1 MIETLNNRAATAAA
15 DREITMELSTE
26 RILTTH
32 VGSLP
37 RALDLSDMLIK
48 KEFSE
53 AQDEVAFENRVRE
66 AVGDV
71 VARQVA
77 AGIDIVSD
85 GEMSKIGY
93 ATYIKD
99 RCTGFSGDSA
109 RRAPADLAQY
119 PDYMAKAAAMG
130 QAPKIMRPVC
140 SAEIRIEERAPL
152 ERDIANLHAALEG
165 SGAVQGFMN
174 AASPGVICA
183 FLPNEFYASEGDY
196 LQALAGVMKEEYE
209 AIVAAGFVL
218 QLDCP
223 DLAMARHTQY
233 EGLSDAEFVAHAER
247 HVEML
252 NAALENV
259 PAEMSRMHLCW
270 GNYEGPHHC
279 DIAVEKILH
288 VVMRAKPQVISFEA
302 SNPRHAHEWRQWRDA
317 DIPEDKVLMPGV
329 IDSVTNF
336 IDHPQGVAERIC
348 RFADIVGRERVLAGS
363 DCGFGT
369 FAGFGKVDPE
379 IAYAKL
385 GALAEGARIAT
396 DILWP

>member
-1 MIETLNNRAATAAA
+1 MK
-15 DREITMELSTE
+15 LSTE

-37 RALDLSDMLIK
+37 RALDLSDMLLK
-48 KEFSE
+48 KEFGE
-53 AQDEVAFENRVRE
+53 AQDAAAFENRVRA
-66 AVGDV
+66 AVGEV
-71 VARQVA
+71 VAQQVA
-77 AGIDIVSD
+77 AGVDIVSD

-99 RCTGFSGDSA
+99 RCDGFSGDSP
-109 RRAPADLAQY
+109 RRPPADLADY
-119 PDYMAKAAAMG
+119 PEYMQKSSDMG
-130 QAPKIMRPVC
+130 QAPKITRPVC
-140 SAEIRIEERAPL
+140 SAEIRIKERASL
-152 ERDIANLHAALEG
+152 ERDIANMEAALEG
-165 SGAVQGFMN
+165 SGATQGFMN

-196 LQALAGVMKEEYE
+196 LEALAAVMKEEYE

-218 QLDCP
+218 QVDCP

-233 EGLSDAEFVAHAER
+233 IDLSDDEFIRHAER
-247 HVEML
+247 HVEVL

-259 PAEMSRMHLCW
+259 PADMSRVHLCW

-279 DIAVEKILH
+279 DIPVEKILH
-288 VVMRAKPQVISFEA
+288 VVTRVKAQAISFEA
-302 SNPRHAHEWRQWRDA
+302 SNPRHAPEWQKWRDA
-317 DIPEDKVLMPGV
+317 DIPEDTVLTPGV

-336 IDHPQGVAERIC
+336 VDHPEGVAERIC

-369 FAGFGKVDPE
+369 FAGFGKVDPK

-396 DILWP
+396 QALWP

>member
-1 MIETLNNRAATAAA
+1 
-15 DREITMELSTE
+15 MELSTE

-53 AQDEVAFENRVRE
+53 AQDEAAFENRVRE

-152 ERDIANLHAALEG
+152 ERDIASLHAALEG

-233 EGLSDAEFVAHAER
+233 EGLSD
-247 HVEML
+247 
-252 NAALENV
+252 
-259 PAEMSRMHLCW
+259 
-270 GNYEGPHHC
+270 
-279 DIAVEKILH
+279 
-288 VVMRAKPQVISFEA
+288 
-302 SNPRHAHEWRQWRDA
+302 
-317 DIPEDKVLMPGV
+317 
-329 IDSVTNF
+329 
-336 IDHPQGVAERIC
+336 
-348 RFADIVGRERVLAGS
+348 
-363 DCGFGT
+363 
-369 FAGFGKVDPE
+369 
-379 IAYAKL
+379 
-385 GALAEGARIAT
+385 
-396 DILWP
+396 

>member
-1 MIETLNNRAATAAA
+1 MK
-15 DREITMELSTE
+15 LSTE

-37 RALDLSDMLIK
+37 RALDLSDMLLK
-48 KEFSE
+48 KEFGE
-53 AQDEVAFENRVRE
+53 AQDAAAFEKRVHEAVRE
-66 AVGDV
+66 V
-71 VARQVA
+71 VAKQVA
-77 AGIDIVSD
+77 VGIDIVSD

-99 RCTGFSGDSA
+99 RCDGFSGDSA
-109 RRAPADLAQY
+109 RRPPADLAAY
-119 PDYMAKAAAMG
+119 PAYMQKSSEMG
-130 QAPKIMRPVC
+130 QAPKITRPVC
-140 SAEIRIEERAPL
+140 SGEIRIKETDSL
-152 ERDIANLHAALEG
+152 KKDIANFQTALDG
-165 SGAVQGFMN
+165 SGATQGFMN

-196 LQALAGVMKEEYE
+196 LAALAAVMKEEYE
-209 AIVAAGFVL
+209 AIHAAGFVL

-233 EGLSDAEFVAHAER
+233 GDLSDAEFIIHAER
-247 HVEML
+247 HVEVL

-259 PAEMSRMHLCW
+259 PADMSRLHLCW

-279 DIAVEKILH
+279 DIPVEKILH
-288 VVMRAKPQVISFEA
+288 VVTRAKPQAISFEA
-302 SNPRHAHEWRQWRDA
+302 SNPRHAHEWRKWRDA

-336 IDHPQGVAERIC
+336 IDHPEGVAERIC
-348 RFADIVGRERVLAGS
+348 KFADIVGRERVLAGS
-363 DCGFGT
+363 DCGFAT

-385 GALAEGARIAT
+385 GALAEGARIASET
-396 DILWP
+396 LWP

>member
-1 MIETLNNRAATAAA
+1 MK
-15 DREITMELSTE
+15 LSTE

-37 RALDLSDMLIK
+37 RSLELSDMLLK
-48 KEFSE
+48 KEFGE
-53 AQDEVAFENRVRE
+53 AQDQAAFDKCVSDSVA
-66 AVGDV
+66 GV

-99 RCTGFSGDSA
+99 RCDGFSGDSP
-109 RRAPADLAQY
+109 RRPPADLAAY
-119 PDYMAKAAAMG
+119 PDYLEISGKMG
-130 QAPKIMRPVC
+130 QAPKIIRPVC
-140 SAEIRIEERAPL
+140 SSEIRIRDRAPL
-152 ERDIANLHAALEG
+152 EQDIANFKSALDG

-174 AASPGVICA
+174 AASPGVIGA
-183 FLPNEFYASEGDY
+183 FLPNEYYPSEDAY
-196 LQALAGVMKEEYE
+196 LEALAGVMKEEYE
-209 AIVAAGFVL
+209 AIVNAGFVL

-233 EGLSDAEFVAHAER
+233 IDLTDDEFVGHAER
-247 HVEML
+247 HVAVL

-259 PAEMSRMHLCW
+259 PAEMTRLHLCW

-279 DIAVEKILH
+279 DIPVEKILH
-288 VVMRAKPQVISFEA
+288 VVTSAKPQAISFEA
-302 SNPRHAHEWRQWRDA
+302 SNPRHAHEWQKWRDA

-336 IDHPQGVAERIC
+336 IDHPEGVAERIC
-348 RFADIVGRERVLAGS
+348 KFADIVGRERVLAGS
-363 DCGFGT
+363 DCGFAT
-369 FAGFGKVDPE
+369 FAGFGKVNPD
-379 IAYAKL
+379 IAYAKM
-385 GALAEGARIAT
+385 GALAEGARIASEK
-396 DILWP
+396 LWS

>member
-1 MIETLNNRAATAAA
+1 MK
-15 DREITMELSTE
+15 LSTE

-37 RALDLSDMLIK
+37 RALDLSDMLLK
-48 KEFSE
+48 KEFGE
-53 AQDEVAFENRVRE
+53 AQDAAAFENRVRA
-66 AVGDV
+66 AVGEV
-71 VARQVA
+71 VAQQVA
-77 AGIDIVSD
+77 VGVDIVSD

-99 RCTGFSGDSA
+99 RCDGFSGDSP
-109 RRAPADLAQY
+109 RRPPADLAAY
-119 PDYMAKAAAMG
+119 PEYMQKSSDMG
-130 QAPKIMRPVC
+130 QAPKITRPVC
-140 SAEIRIEERAPL
+140 SGEIRIMERASL
-152 ERDIANLHAALEG
+152 ERDIANMEAALEG
-165 SGAVQGFMN
+165 SGATQGFMN

-183 FLPNEFYASEGDY
+183 FLPNEFYTSEGDY
-196 LQALAGVMKEEYE
+196 LEALAAVMKEEYE
-209 AIVAAGFVL
+209 AIIAAGFVL
-218 QLDCP
+218 QVDCP

-233 EGLSDAEFVAHAER
+233 FDLSDDEFIRHAER
-247 HVEML
+247 HVEVL

-259 PAEMSRMHLCW
+259 PADMSRVHLCW

-279 DIAVEKILH
+279 DIPVEKILH
-288 VVMRAKPQVISFEA
+288 VVTRVKPQVISFEA
-302 SNPRHAHEWRQWRDA
+302 SNPRHAHEWQKWRDA

-336 IDHPQGVAERIC
+336 VDHPEGVAERIC
-348 RFADIVGRERVLAGS
+348 KFADIVGRERVLAGS

-369 FAGFGKVDPE
+369 FAGFGKVDPK

-396 DILWP
+396 QALWP

>member
-1 MIETLNNRAATAAA
+1 MK
-15 DREITMELSTE
+15 LSTE

-48 KEFSE
+48 KEFGE
-53 AQDEVAFENRVRE
+53 ALDQAAFEKRVRE
-66 AVGDV
+66 AVGEV
-71 VARQVA
+71 VAKQVE

-93 ATYIKD
+93 ATYVKD
-99 RCTGFSGDSA
+99 RCSGFSGDSA
-109 RRAPADLAQY
+109 RRPPADLAQY
-119 PDYMAKAAAMG
+119 PEYMEKAAAMG
-130 QAPKIMRPVC
+130 QAPKITRPVC
-140 SAEIRIEERAPL
+140 SGEIRIKERASL
-152 ERDIANLHAALEG
+152 EKDIANLHAALEG
-165 SGAVQGFMN
+165 SGAAQGFMN

-196 LQALAGVMKEEYE
+196 LEALAAVMKEEYE
-209 AIVAAGFVL
+209 AIHAAGFVL

-233 EGLSDAEFVAHAER
+233 ASLSDAEFVAHAER
-247 HVEML
+247 HVEVL

-259 PAEMSRMHLCW
+259 PADMSRMHLCW
-270 GNYEGPHHC
+270 GNYEGPHHR

-288 VVMRAKPQVISFEA
+288 VVTRVKPQVISFEA
-302 SNPRHAHEWRQWRDA
+302 SNPRHAHEWRKWRDA

-336 IDHPQGVAERIC
+336 IDHPEGVAERIC

-369 FAGFGKVDPE
+369 FAGYGKVDPK

-385 GALAEGARIAT
+385 AALAEGARIASET
-396 DILWP
+396 LWP

>member
-1 MIETLNNRAATAAA
+1 MK
-15 DREITMELSTE
+15 LSTE

-37 RALDLSDMLIK
+37 RALDLSDLLLK
-48 KEFSE
+48 KEFGE
-53 AQDEVAFENRVRE
+53 AQDEAVFDKRVHEAVRE
-66 AVGDV
+66 V
-71 VARQVA
+71 VAKQVA
-77 AGIDIVSD
+77 VGIDIVSD

-99 RCTGFSGDSA
+99 RCEGFSGDSA
-109 RRAPADLAQY
+109 RRPPADLAAY
-119 PDYMAKAAAMG
+119 PAYMQKSSEMG
-130 QAPKIMRPVC
+130 QAPKIMRPSC
-140 SAEIRIEERAPL
+140 SGEIRIKETASL
-152 ERDIANLHAALEG
+152 KKDIANLQNALEG
-165 SGAVQGFMN
+165 SGATQGFMN

-183 FLPNEFYASEGDY
+183 FLPNDFYASEGDY
-196 LQALAGVMKEEYE
+196 LEALAAVMKEEYE
-209 AIVAAGFVL
+209 AIHAAGFVL

-233 EGLSDAEFVAHAER
+233 GDLSDDEFIIHAER
-247 HVEML
+247 HVEVL

-259 PAEMSRMHLCW
+259 PADMSRLHLCW

-279 DIAVEKILH
+279 DIPVEKILH
-288 VVMRAKPQVISFEA
+288 VVTRAKPQTISFEA
-302 SNPRHAHEWRQWRDA
+302 SNPRHAHEWRKWRDA

-336 IDHPQGVAERIC
+336 IDHPEGVAERIC
-348 RFADIVGRERVLAGS
+348 KFADIVGRERVLAGS

-385 GALAEGARIAT
+385 GTLAEGARIASET
-396 DILWP
+396 LWP

>member
-1 MIETLNNRAATAAA
+1 MKS
-15 DREITMELSTE
+15 STE

-37 RALDLSDMLIK
+37 RSLDLSDMLLK
-48 KEFSE
+48 KEFGE
-53 AQDEVAFENRVRE
+53 AQDEATFKKRVHEDVRE
-66 AVGDV
+66 V
-71 VARQVA
+71 VAKQIE

-99 RCTGFSGDSA
+99 RCEGFSGDSA
-109 RRAPADLAQY
+109 RRPPADLAAY
-119 PDYMAKAAAMG
+119 PAYMQKSSEMG

-140 SAEIRIEERAPL
+140 SGEIRIKETDSL
-152 ERDIANLHAALEG
+152 KQDIANFRGALEG
-165 SGAVQGFMN
+165 SGATQGFMN

-183 FLPNEFYASEGDY
+183 FLPNEFYSSEGDY
-196 LQALAGVMKEEYE
+196 LEALAAVMKEEYE
-209 AIVAAGFVL
+209 AIHAAGFVL
-218 QLDCP
+218 QVDCP

-233 EGLSDAEFVAHAER
+233 GDLSDKEFVVHAER
-247 HVEML
+247 HVEVL

-259 PAEMSRMHLCW
+259 PADMSRMHLCW

-279 DIAVEKILH
+279 DI
-288 VVMRAKPQVISFEA
+288 
-302 SNPRHAHEWRQWRDA
+302 
-317 DIPEDKVLMPGV
+317 PEDKVQMPGV

-336 IDHPQGVAERIC
+336 IDHPEGVAERIC
-348 RFADIVGRERVLAGS
+348 KFADIVGRERVLAGS
-363 DCGFGT
+363 DCGFAT

-385 GALAEGARIAT
+385 GALAAGARIASEA
-396 DILWP
+396 LWP